1 MSLAYETD
9 VDLGRAIFGHAQL
22 GDQRRTA
29 RLVETFNLMRRHPGG
44 TLPDKLPTPADL
56 RAFYRLCDADD
67 VTHGAIIAAAGQHT
81 RTRIADS
88 PGAVLIVHDA
98 TELDYTSL
106 TSLADDLGQ
115 IGKGLNRGYICH
127 NVLALAADTGDVLGL
142 VDQILHHRDEVP
154 ENETLSEHRE
164 RETRESLLW
173 LRGTEHLP
181 ADVKLIDVADQ
192 GSDTFEFLEHEFHS
206 GRRFVLR
213 ACKVRQ
219 VCAGHQPV
227 GQRHYLKAYV
237 QSLPELGRFT
247 MDVQAQPGRKARKA
261 AEFIVRG
268 GPVLVC
274 PPHAKYGDHGDDP
287 LPLYVVQITEVDPPA
302 GEKAIDWTLLTNE
315 PVRMFADAWRVAGWY
330 ERRWIVEEYHKAQKT
345 GCQIE
350 DLQFTTTARLE
361 PAIALLS
368 VVAVTLLNLRDA
380 SRRPDATTRQATTLL
395 SPDYVNVLSLWR
407 YRELREHLTVHD
419 FFYALARLG
428 GHQNRKSDHRP
439 GWLVLWRGWT
449 KLQAMLDGY
458 AAAQAVKCGRT

>member
-1 MSLAYETD
+1 MCLAYETE
-9 VDLGRAIFGHAQL
+9 VNLGQAIFGHAQL
-22 GDQRRTA
+22 GDRRRTA
-29 RLVETFNLMRRHPGG
+29 RLVETFNLMQRHPGG
-44 TLPDKLPTPADL
+44 TLPDKLSTPADL
-56 RAFYRLCDADD
+56 RAFYRLCDADE
-67 VTHGAIIAAAGQHT
+67 VTHEAIISAARQYTVA
-81 RTRIADS
+81 RIADS
-88 PGAVLIVHDA
+88 SGPVLIVHDA
-98 TELDYTSL
+98 TELDYSSL

-115 IGKGLNRGYICH
+115 IGKGNHLGYICH
-127 NVLALAADTGDVLGL
+127 NVLAVAADTGDVLGL
-142 VDQILHHRDEVP
+142 VDQILHCRDEAP
-154 ENETLSEHRE
+154 ENETLREHRE

-181 ADVKLIDVADQ
+181 ADAKLIDVADQ

-213 ACKVRQ
+213 VYKVRK
-219 VCAGHQPV
+219 VYAGHQPV
-227 GQRHYLKAYV
+227 GRARYLKEYAHG
-237 QSLPELGRFT
+237 LTELGRFT
-247 MDVQAQPGRKARKA
+247 MDVQAQSGRKARKA

-274 PPHAKYGDHGDDP
+274 PPHAKQGHHGDDP
-287 LPLYVVQITEVDPPA
+287 LPLYVVQITEADPPA

-315 PVRMFADAWRVAGWY
+315 PVRTFADAWRVSGWY

-350 DLQFTTTARLE
+350 DMQFTTTARLE

-368 VVAVTLLNLRDA
+368 VVAGTLLNLRDA
-380 SRRPDATTRQATTLL
+380 SRRPDATTRRATTVLA
-395 SPDYVNVLSLWR
+395 PDYVTVLSLWR
-407 YRELREHLTVHD
+407 YREVRKDLTVHD

-428 GHQNRKSDHRP
+428 GHQNRKRDARP

-458 AAAQAVKCGRT
+458 TAARQTKCGKT